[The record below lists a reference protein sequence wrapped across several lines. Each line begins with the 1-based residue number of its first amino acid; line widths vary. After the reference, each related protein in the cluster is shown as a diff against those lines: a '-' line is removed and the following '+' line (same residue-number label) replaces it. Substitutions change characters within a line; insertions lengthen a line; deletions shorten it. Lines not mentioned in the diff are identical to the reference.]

1 MNLTDYHF
9 IMKELVKLLKKKF
22 TCLVENTERYITFTV
37 SIKKEVTRID
47 KHGKRIKK
55 NVSYI
60 LQFIDSARFM
70 ATSLSNLENN
80 LSEGIHKIKC
90 KYRYDDK
97 KNVKTVE

>member
-9 IMKELVKLLKKKF
+9 IMKELLKLLKKQF
-22 TCLVENTERYITFTV
+22 TCLVENTERYVTFTV
-37 SIKKEVTRID
+37 LIKKEVRSID

-90 KYRYDDK
+90 KY
-97 KNVKTVE
+97 

>member
-37 SIKKEVTRID
+37 SIKNEVTRID
-47 KHGKRIKK
+47 KYGKRIKK

-70 ATSLSNLENN
+70 ATSLPSLENN

-90 KYRYDDK
+90 KCRYDDK
-97 KNVKTVE
+97 KM

>member
-47 KHGKRIKK
+47 KYGKRIKK
-55 NVSYI
+55 NVSHI

-70 ATSLSNLENN
+70 ATSLPNLENN

-97 KNVKTVE
+97 KMWKL

>member
-9 IMKELVKLLKKKF
+9 IMKELVKLLKKKI

-47 KHGKRIKK
+47 KYGKRIKK

-70 ATSLSNLENN
+70 ATSLPNLENN

-97 KNVKTVE
+97 KM

>member
-80 LSEGIHKIKC
+80 LSEEIHKIKC

-97 KNVKTVE
+97 KM

>member
-9 IMKELVKLLKKKF
+9 IMKELVKLYKKKF

-47 KHGKRIKK
+47 KYGKRIKK

-90 KYRYDDK
+90 KYRYDGK
-97 KNVKTVE
+97 KM

>member
-22 TCLVENTERYITFTV
+22 TYLVENTERYITFTV

-60 LQFIDSARFM
+60 LQFVDSARFM

-90 KYRYDDK
+90 KYWYDDK
-97 KNVKTVE
+97 KMWKL

>member
-1 MNLTDYHF
+1 MNLTDCHF
-9 IMKELVKLLKKKF
+9 IMKELVKLLKKQF
-22 TCLVENTERYITFTV
+22 NCLVENTERYITFTV

-47 KHGKRIKK
+47 KYGKRIKK

-70 ATSLSNLENN
+70 ATSLPNLENN

-97 KNVKTVE
+97 KM

>member
-9 IMKELVKLLKKKF
+9 IMKELVKLLKKKI

-97 KNVKTVE
+97 KM